1 MSKKTKIVLGIIS
14 GIILILVGLVVFSS
28 MMVNESDPR
37 FQELMQQVDKNDPGV
52 VAKSSVDI
60 SLMPM
65 YGEVEKTPEQKK
77 SDEEFI
83 DAVVKAAGSREKA
96 ATDAIARG
104 KDFLQKGDLEMA
116 MRRFNQA
123 WLLDSNNPDVYVG
136 FGDVLKKQGNDEGAA
151 EMYSKAENLK
161 K

>member
-1 MSKKTKIVLGIIS
+1 M
-14 GIILILVGLVVFSS
+14 ILVGLVVFSS
-28 MMVNESDPR
+28 MMINESDPR
-37 FQELMQQVDKNDPGV
+37 FQELMQQVDKDDPGV

-65 YGEVEKTPEQKK
+65 YGGVEKTAEQKK

-83 DAVVKAAGSREKA
+83 NGISKAVGDREKA
-96 ATDAIARG
+96 SIGTVETA
-104 KDFLQKGDLEMA
+104 KDFLAEGDLEMA

-136 FGDVLKKQGNDEGAA
+136 FGDVLTKQGNDEEAA

>member
-1 MSKKTKIVLGIIS
+1 MSKKTKIVLGI
-14 GIILILVGLVVFSS
+14 GGAILILVGLVVFSS
-28 MMVNESDPR
+28 MMINESDPR
-37 FQELMQQVDKNDPGV
+37 FQELMQQVDKDDPGV

-65 YGEVEKTPEQKK
+65 YGGVEKTAEQKK

-83 DAVVKAAGSREKA
+83 NGISKAVGDREKA
-96 ATDAIARG
+96 SIGTVETA
-104 KDFLQKGDLEMA
+104 KDFLAEGDLEMA

-123 WLLDSNNPDVYVG
+123 WLLDSNKPDVYVG
-136 FGDVLKKQGNDEGAA
+136 FGDVLTKQGNDEEAA

>member
-1 MSKKTKIVLGIIS
+1 MNKKTKIVLGII
-14 GIILILVGLVVFSS
+14 GGVVLILVGLVVFSS

-37 FQELMQQVDKNDPGV
+37 FQELMQQVDKNDPSV
-52 VAKSSVDI
+52 VARSSVDI

-65 YGEVEKTPEQKK
+65 YGGVEKTPEQKK
-77 SDEEFI
+77 SDEEFVN
-83 DAVVKAAGSREKA
+83 AVVNAAGSREGA
-96 ATDAIARG
+96 AADAIVRG

-123 WLLDSNNPDVYVG
+123 WLLDSNNPDVYIG
-136 FGDVLKKQGNDEGAA
+136 FGDVLTKQGNEKEAA